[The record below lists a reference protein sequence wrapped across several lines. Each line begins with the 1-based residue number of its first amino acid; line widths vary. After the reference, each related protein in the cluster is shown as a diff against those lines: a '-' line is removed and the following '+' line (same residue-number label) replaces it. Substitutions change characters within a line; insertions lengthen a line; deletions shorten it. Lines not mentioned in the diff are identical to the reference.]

1 MNAKELIYLMLIEN
15 TGTNF
20 LDSGGTN
27 GRNWQRNQGKTLE
40 YFENSPAAYLEVYK
54 YSSGE
59 YDLIPT
65 VSLYH
70 HLKHCLELDEVCNKF
85 NSIPVN
91 NWDSEEFWGVSSEG
105 QEYLN
110 SLEYSCKGDGFNT
123 CNWNAI
129 FSQVIQ
135 GNIIEID
142 SELYALIQIHGG
154 CDIRGGYTDAKLFK
168 LNYGEYCLFNDDC
181 SFSVE
186 TKEGELLTLDYY
198 GELAHEGTIPE
209 ESYLKKFGEIAGVGI
224 IEGEYFGYY

>member
-1 MNAKELIYLMLIEN
+1 MDAKELIYTMLLEN

-40 YFENSPAAYLEVYK
+40 YFENSPSAYLEVYQ

-59 YDLIPT
+59 YELSPT

-85 NSIPVN
+85 NSIQVN

-105 QEYLN
+105 QQYLN
-110 SLEYSCKGDGFNT
+110 SLDYLIRSEQFNSY
-123 CNWNAI
+123 NWNSI
-129 FSQVIQ
+129 YSQGFI
-135 GNIIEID
+135 GTILDID

-168 LNYGEYCLFNDDC
+168 LTYDEYCLYCDNC
-181 SFSVE
+181 GFSVE
-186 TKEGELLTLDYY
+186 NEEGELLTLDYY
-198 GELAHEGTIPE
+198 GEWIVDGTLPE
-209 ESYLKKFGEIAGVGI
+209 KGYLKKFGELAGEGI

>member
-15 TGTNF
+15 TGTNI

-40 YFENSPAAYLEVYK
+40 DFENSPSAYLEVYQ
-54 YSSGE
+54 YNSGE
-59 YDLIPT
+59 YDLIPAI
-65 VSLYH
+65 SLYH
-70 HLKHCLELDEVCNKF
+70 HLKHCLELNEVCNKF

-91 NWDSEEFWGVSSEG
+91 NWDSEEFYGVSSEG
-105 QEYLN
+105 EEYLN

-123 CNWNAI
+123 YNWNSILA
-129 FSQVIQ
+129 QVIR

-154 CDIRGGYTDAKLFK
+154 CDIRVGYTDAKLFK
-168 LNYGEYCLFNDDC
+168 LIYDEYSLFSEHC
-181 SFSVE
+181 GFSVE
-186 TKEGELLTLDYY
+186 TKEGEILNLDYS
-198 GELAHEGTIPE
+198 GEWIHEGTMPE
-209 ESYLKKFGEIAGVGI
+209 KEYFTKFAETAGEGI